1 METQDELAML
11 LDSLAVGRHVCAG
24 YGPAANVPI
33 ADRVF
38 ALAEQAEQAHNDWS
52 VEHGTGPISA
62 PEVAAV
68 LDRVNRWEAIETMAD
83 MAAVDLVRSARL
95 QDRDGA
101 HRAAVRVA
109 GILGE
114 EADWVT
120 NWEGF
125 WASGGQWSPVT
136 RHGID
141 VVVAGA
147 NDEFFAVLLAF
158 GDD

>member
-11 LDSLAVGRHVCAG
+11 LDSLAVGRRVCAG

-38 ALAEQAEQAHNDWS
+38 ALAEQARHDRP
-52 VEHGTGPISA
+52 VEHGTGPTSA
-62 PEVAAV
+62 AEVAAV
-68 LDRVNRWEAIETMAD
+68 LDPVNRWEAIEMMAD
-83 MAAVDLVRSARL
+83 MAAVDLVCSARL
-95 QDRDGA
+95 QDKDGA

-109 GILGE
+109 EILGE
-114 EADWVT
+114 EADRVT

-125 WASGGQWSPVT
+125 WASGGRWSPVT

-158 GDD
+158 GND